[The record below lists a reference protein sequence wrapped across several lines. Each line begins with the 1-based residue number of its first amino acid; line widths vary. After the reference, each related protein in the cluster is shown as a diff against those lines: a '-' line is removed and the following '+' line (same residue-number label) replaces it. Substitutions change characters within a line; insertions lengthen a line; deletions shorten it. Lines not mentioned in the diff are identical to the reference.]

1 MGKILKANV
10 TLRKGVGSF
19 PVTFFAGEE
28 LPDEYVDLVGEHL
41 FGGKA
46 KPKTANKKAEAA
58 KPKEANKK
66 KADSQPKKEDVPPS
80 LGGSK
85 ASWLAFAESKG
96 VKVPSDA
103 GRDDIIDLVHQEF
116 PELKG

>member
-10 TLRKGVGSF
+10 TLRTGVGSF

-46 KPKTANKKAEAA
+46 KPKTAKKAEAT
-58 KPKEANKK
+58 KPKETTKT
-66 KADSQPKKEDVPPS
+66 KADSKPKKEDVPPS

-103 GRDDIIDLVHQEF
+103 GRDDIVDLVHQEF

>member
-28 LPDEYVDLVGEHL
+28 LPDEYADLVGEHL

-46 KPKTANKKAEAA
+46 KPKTAQKAAAA
-58 KPKEANKK
+58 KPKETTKP
-66 KADSQPKKEDVPPS
+66 KADSKPKKEDVPPS

-103 GRDDIIDLVHQEF
+103 GRDDIIALVHQEF

>member
-10 TLRKGVGSF
+10 TLRTGVGSF
-19 PVTFFAGEE
+19 PVTLFAGEE
-28 LPDEYVDLVGEHL
+28 LPDEYAGLVGEHL

-46 KPKTANKKAEAA
+46 KPKTAQKAAAA
-58 KPKEANKK
+58 KPKETTKP
-66 KADSQPKKEDVPPS
+66 KADSKPKKEDVPPS

>member
-10 TLRKGVGSF
+10 TLRTGVGSF

-46 KPKTANKKAEAA
+46 KPKTTNKK
-58 KPKEANKK
+58 
-66 KADSQPKKEDVPPS
+66 
-80 LGGSK
+80 
-85 ASWLAFAESKG
+85 
-96 VKVPSDA
+96 
-103 GRDDIIDLVHQEF
+103 GRSC
-116 PELKG
+116 

>member
-28 LPDEYVDLVGEHL
+28 LPDEYAGLVGEHL

-46 KPKTANKKAEAA
+46 KPKTAQKAAAA
-58 KPKEANKK
+58 KPKETTKP
-66 KADSQPKKEDVPPS
+66 KADSKPKKEDVPPS

>member
-10 TLRKGVGSF
+10 TLRTGVGSF

-28 LPDEYVDLVGEHL
+28 LSDEYAGLVGEHL

-46 KPKTANKKAEAA
+46 KPKTAQKAAAA
-58 KPKEANKK
+58 KPKETTKP
-66 KADSQPKKEDVPPS
+66 KADSKPKKEDVPPS

-116 PELKG
+116 PELKD

>member
-28 LPDEYVDLVGEHL
+28 LPDEYAHLVGEHL

-46 KPKTANKKAEAA
+46 KPKTAQKAAAA
-58 KPKEANKK
+58 KPKETTKP
-66 KADSQPKKEDVPPS
+66 KADSKPKKEDVPPS

>member
-28 LPDEYVDLVGEHL
+28 LPDEYADLVGEHL

-46 KPKTANKKAEAA
+46 KPKTAQKAAAA
-58 KPKEANKK
+58 KPKETTKPKVNSK
-66 KADSQPKKEDVPPS
+66 PKKEDVPPS